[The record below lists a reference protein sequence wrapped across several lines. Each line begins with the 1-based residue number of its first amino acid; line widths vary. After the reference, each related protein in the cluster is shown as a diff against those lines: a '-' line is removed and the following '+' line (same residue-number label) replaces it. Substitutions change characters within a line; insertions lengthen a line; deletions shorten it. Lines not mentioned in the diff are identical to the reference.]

1 MSQKFATI
9 FFTRLYIL
17 DFLNKKQQISVT
29 SELLPISSYVTDI
42 YYLFLFEL
50 FLIIT
55 MYQVTD
61 IYYYFKLLQI
71 SVTLDLISNSYKVT
85 DTQQPIYLIACHALP
100 LDIQCHFSCMN
111 IVLKVPKCLFI
122 GGSTQIFMKIM
133 EISHRNRKNN
143 FHATFMTLKNRNKND
158 IGQVCAMEQ
167 MLSINI

>member
-17 DFLNKKQQISVT
+17 DFLNKKQQTSVT

-100 LDIQCHFSCMN
+100 NQLRDYCCKGSEVSFHRQQYIDIYKDCGN
-111 IVLKVPKCLFI
+111 LKQEPQK
-122 GGSTQIFMKIM
+122 
-133 EISHRNRKNN
+133 
-143 FHATFMTLKNRNKND
+143 
-158 IGQVCAMEQ
+158 
-167 MLSINI
+167 